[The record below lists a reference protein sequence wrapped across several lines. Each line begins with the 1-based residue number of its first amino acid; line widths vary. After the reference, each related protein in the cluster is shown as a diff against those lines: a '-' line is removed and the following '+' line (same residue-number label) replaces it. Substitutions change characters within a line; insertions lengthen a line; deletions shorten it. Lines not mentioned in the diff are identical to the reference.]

1 MKTNAMRHL
10 PSAVFLMTFCGSGIA
25 FAAQPPAAPPPTA
38 TPLSKTPSA
47 IMQPSLGTLQ
57 QTLGTL
63 RPDKWKTSSAAREE
77 AVANISSI
85 GHDLDTILP
94 PLLADADKAPGSVE
108 QVLPAYRNIE
118 ALYDVVLRVSET
130 ANLSAPGDQSAA
142 LEKVRA
148 KLEDARRTLGEQLQ
162 SASHA
167 QDQQVRS
174 LQAALRAVPP
184 PPAPV
189 VCPSP
194 APVKRKRR
202 RTPAKRPAPATTGQ
216 QSGAAASH

>member
-10 PSAVFLMTFCGSGIA
+10 PSTVILMTFLGSCVA
-25 FAAQPPAAPPPTA
+25 FATQPPAAAAQP
-38 TPLSKTPSA
+38 SRTPSA

-63 RPDKWKTSSAAREE
+63 RPDKWKTSGAAREE
-77 AVANISSI
+77 AAANISSI

-94 PLLADADKAPGSVE
+94 PLLAHADRVPSSVA

-118 ALYDVVLRVSET
+118 ALYDVVLRVSEI
-130 ANLSAPGDQSAA
+130 AGFSAPGDQSAG
-142 LEKVRA
+142 LEKARA
-148 KLEDARRTLGEQLQ
+148 KLEDARRALGEQLQ
-162 SASHA
+162 SASLA
-167 QDQQVRS
+167 QEQQVRS

-202 RTPAKRPAPATTGQ
+202 RTPATKPAPATTSQ
-216 QSGAAASH
+216 PSGAAASH